1 MAFSFR
7 LDPATAAR
15 IRRLAKQK
23 GWSQSDVVREA
34 VAVYGDPAPAAT
46 AFGSI
51 LERLRPYAGTVASG
65 GAQLSTDTHDKY
77 RALLARKRRRVLRA
91 R

>member
-15 IRRLAKQK
+15 IRRLSKLK

-34 VAVYGDPAPAAT
+34 VAVYGDPAPGT
-46 AFGSI
+46 TKGGSI
-51 LERLRPYAGTVASG
+51 LDRLRPYAGTVTSG

-77 RALLARKRRRVLRA
+77 RALLARKRRRVLHA

>member
-7 LDPATAAR
+7 LDPATAAK
-15 IRRLAKQK
+15 IRRLSKQR

-34 VAVYGDPAPAAT
+34 IAVYGDPAPAAT
-46 AFGSI
+46 GSGSI
-51 LERLRPYAGTVASG
+51 MDRLRAYTGTVTSG
-65 GAQLSTDTHDKY
+65 GAQLSAGTHEKY
-77 RALLARKRRRVLRA
+77 RALLANKRRRVLRA

>member
-15 IRRLAKQK
+15 IRRLSKLK

-34 VAVYGDPAPAAT
+34 VAVYGDPAPAST
-46 AFGSI
+46 AFDSI
-51 LERLRPYAGTVASG
+51 LDRLRPYAGTVTSG
-65 GAQLSTDTHDKY
+65 GAQLSTGTHDKY
-77 RALLARKRRRVLRA
+77 RALLARKRRRVSRA